1 VAGGGGWAIVIVVAG
16 VLYFWQAET
25 RYGRG

>member
-1 VAGGGGWAIVIVVAG
+1 MSAVDWAALALVGG